1 VRGDAEKIFRIL
13 DPSDSGDVDFQ
24 ARPRRFDPEG

>member
-1 VRGDAEKIFRIL
+1 VRGDAEKVFRIL

-24 ARPRRFDPEG
+24 ARH